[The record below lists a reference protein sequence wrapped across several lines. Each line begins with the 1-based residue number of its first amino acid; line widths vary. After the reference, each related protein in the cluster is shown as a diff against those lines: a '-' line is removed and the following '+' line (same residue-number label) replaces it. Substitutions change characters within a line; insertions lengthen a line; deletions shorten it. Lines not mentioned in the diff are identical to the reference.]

1 MLEVIGVG
9 IVVYY
14 LLGWKKQRSQNASD
28 SKSDPEQPF
37 MSSLS
42 WSLCLLA
49 CMGIIFHKLP
59 LYLGLGL
66 LLLVIDYF
74 DRA

>member
-14 LLGWKKQRSQNASD
+14 LLGWKKQRSQNTSD
-28 SKSDPEQPF
+28 SKQPF

>member
-14 LLGWKKQRSQNASD
+14 LVGWKRQTSKTADSNSD
-28 SKSDPEQPF
+28 SNRPF

-42 WSLCLLA
+42 WSLCLLG